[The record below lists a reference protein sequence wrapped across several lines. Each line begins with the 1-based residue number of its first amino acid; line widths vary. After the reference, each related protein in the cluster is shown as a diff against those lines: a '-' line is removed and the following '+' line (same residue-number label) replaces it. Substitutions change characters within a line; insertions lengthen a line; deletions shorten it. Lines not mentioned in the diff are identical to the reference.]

1 MKNLRHITS
10 NLIQVDYYSVMKLT
24 VLFILKSRLILRRF
38 LGTFTIFLVIVLNRV
53 IEIRIGRINNKVIG
67 HFAMELDAS
76 IFLNKQKGSLKPILN
91 IFFFA
96 HYSSINKYFEQL
108 VRERFNLL
116 PLSLLEF
123 AYVYFVSRE
132 RFHKHIIPT
141 YDFNSG
147 LVIPTSKKLESNFWV
162 KLAGEP
168 PLLRNGCQE
177 KLATEKLLV
186 DLKAGS
192 EEFACFHIRDSGFKA
207 KELHE
212 RGFSSQ
218 HIILNSART
227 EYRNSDISSFDLAAQ
242 YLTSSGIS
250 PIRVGKDMKVLN
262 NSQKKFFVDY
272 SYSGLRN
279 DRNDLLLAANCKF
292 MVCTLSGFSEVSKL
306 YRVPIFYIDL
316 CELSYFASKVNS
328 SVTTSPIILPKVIR
342 FRRNGKILSFEEI
355 KDLDIYQYSAVKF
368 EEYISDPNCPIK
380 VEENSPEVI
389 LKSIQL
395 GLNYLDNKSEDL
407 IDMFDYGQTLYANL
421 YDIAYSSSV
430 PSISPYWPNA
440 LQTN

>member
-1 MKNLRHITS
+1 MAFRKLCILRS
-10 NLIQVDYYSVMKLT
+10 K
-24 VLFILKSRLILRRF
+24 LILRRF
-38 LGTFTIFLVIVLNRV
+38 FGTVTILLVIVLNRFA
-53 IEIRIGRINNKVIG
+53 EIRIGRINNKVIG

-76 IFLNKQKGSLKPILN
+76 ILLNKEKISKKPILN

-96 HYSSINKYFEQL
+96 HDSSINKYFERL
-108 VRERFNLL
+108 VCARFNIAPSL
-116 PLSLLEF
+116 LLEF
-123 AYVYFVSRE
+123 AYGYFVSRE

-147 LVIPTSKKLESNFWV
+147 LVIPNSKKLDSSFWV
-162 KLAGEP
+162 KLSCEP
-168 PLLRNGCQE
+168 PLLRNGFEE

-186 DLKAGS
+186 ELKAGF
-192 EEFACFHIRDSGFKA
+192 EDFACFHIRDSGFKA

-218 HIILNSART
+218 HIMLDSART
-227 EYRNSDISSFDLAAQ
+227 EYRNSDIGSFVLAAQ
-242 YLTSSGIS
+242 YLTSRGIS
-250 PIRVGKDMKVLN
+250 PIRVGKDMKVL
-262 NSQKKFFVDY
+262 SDSETTFLVDY

-279 DRNDLLLAANCKF
+279 DKNDLLLAANCKF

-306 YRVPIFYIDL
+306 FRVPIFYIDL
-316 CELSYFASKVNS
+316 GEFSYFASKVNS

-342 FRRNGKILSFEEI
+342 FRQNGKILSFEEI
-355 KDLDIYQYSAVKF
+355 KSLDIYQYSVVKF

-407 IDMFDYGQTLYANL
+407 KETFNYGQTLFSNL
-421 YDIAYSSSV
+421 YGMANSSSV
-430 PSISPYWPNA
+430 PAISPYWPNA

>member
-1 MKNLRHITS
+1 L
-10 NLIQVDYYSVMKLT
+10 
-24 VLFILKSRLILRRF
+24 
-38 LGTFTIFLVIVLNRV
+38 

-76 IFLNKQKGSLKPILN
+76 VLLNKQKTSIKPILN

-96 HYSSINKYFEQL
+96 HDSSVNKYFEQL

-116 PLSLLEF
+116 PLSFLEF
-123 AYVYFVSRE
+123 AYAYFVSQE

-147 LVIPTSKKLESNFWV
+147 LVIPNSKKLESSFWV

-168 PLLRNGCQE
+168 PLLSNGCKE

-186 DLKAGS
+186 DLKAGF
-192 EEFACFHIRDSGFKA
+192 EEFACFHIRDSGFKT
-207 KELHE
+207 KELFE

-227 EYRNSDISSFDLAAQ
+227 EYRNSDISNFDLAAQ
-242 YLTSSGIS
+242 YLISRGIS
-250 PIRVGKDMKVLN
+250 PIRVGKDMKLLN
-262 NSQKKFFVDY
+262 NSQKNFLVDY

-306 YRVPIFYIDL
+306 FRVPIFYIDL
-316 CELSYFASKVNS
+316 GEFSYFASKVNS
-328 SVTTSPIILPKVIR
+328 SVTASPIILPKVIK

-355 KDLDIYQYSAVKF
+355 KYLDIYQYSVVKF
-368 EEYISDPNCPIK
+368 EEYISDPNCPIQ

-389 LKSIQL
+389 LNSIQL
-395 GLNYLDNKSEDL
+395 GLNYLDNKSKDL
-407 IDMFDYGQTLYANL
+407 TEMFNYGQRLYANL
-421 YDIAYSSSV
+421 YDIAYNSSV